1 MKLYTNNRG
10 DWAGTQAD
18 ARKQFGK
25 ERRTIEVPTDKPNL
39 MAFLNQNKV
48 GSSVVQ
54 NTPEPDVQAQPE
66 ILSRHATSW
75 VSWAMDKIKQ
85 GKKDEAMKMLRK
97 GLEIQSAW
105 VGGDKKDSGW
115 VK

>member
-1 MKLYTNNRG
+1 MRLYTNNHG
-10 DWAGTQAD
+10 DWVGTQSE

-25 ERRTIEVPTDKPNL
+25 ERRTVEVPTDKTNL
-39 MAFLNQNKV
+39 MAYLNLNRV
-48 GSSVVQ
+48 GAATVQ
-54 NTPEPDVQAQPE
+54 ATPSAEPTPEL
-66 ILSRHATSW
+66 LSPHAKSW

-85 GKKDEAMKMLRK
+85 GKKDEAIKMLRK

-115 VK
+115 VR